1 MELSSLSN
9 DDLIRLYHQKDN
21 EVAFNN
27 NMQMAMKI
35 LLNLGQQVEMPR
47 EKPCELLEV
56 FDMIANH
63 VPNIKG
69 NQQPDIWFRDYR
81 KHTIKWK

>member
-1 MELSSLSN
+1 MVELSSLSN

-35 LLNLGQQVEMPR
+35 LLNLGQ
-47 EKPCELLEV
+47 
-56 FDMIANH
+56 
-63 VPNIKG
+63 
-69 NQQPDIWFRDYR
+69 
-81 KHTIKWK
+81 